1 MTRPDS
7 VGGAG
12 EGDSDADPDMVKND
26 DEQPTEE
33 GSAEESESDG

>member
-12 EGDSDADPDMVKND
+12 EGDSDADPDMVKSD
-26 DEQPTEE
+26 DEKPTEP
-33 GSAEESESDG
+33 GSAEESASD